1 MHALALNGSPRTTGN
16 TAALLRHA
24 LDGAAQQGAVTEFV
38 NLGSL
43 RFEGCRS
50 CFACKRKDGRFVGR
64 CALRDDATPVLERA
78 SESDVVL
85 LGSPVYLSSL
95 SGLMKSFFERLVFPN
110 LSYDD
115 PSRSQCPTRIATGFV
130 YTMGMPHALADKAGY
145 PHLFDTVKGYL
156 ELLRGPSDYV
166 VAADTYQFDDYRRY
180 AASNFDEA
188 RKARVRAEQFPRDCQ
203 AAFDLGA
210 RLAAPQH
217 VPS

>member
-24 LDGAAQQGAVTEFV
+24 LDGAAQQGAATEFV

-115 PSRSQCPTRIATGFV
+115 PIR
-130 YTMGMPHALADKAGY
+130 
-145 PHLFDTVKGYL
+145 
-156 ELLRGPSDYV
+156 
-166 VAADTYQFDDYRRY
+166 
-180 AASNFDEA
+180 
-188 RKARVRAEQFPRDCQ
+188 
-203 AAFDLGA
+203 
-210 RLAAPQH
+210 
-217 VPS
+217 